1 MIAVL
6 DGNMDQRSMM
16 RQLIRFALLL
26 VLLLPTFSSAQSQGD
41 LEKKRTALDKQ
52 IRTTT
57 ALIDQAKKEQRVTQQ
72 QLQLLE
78 SQIGTRQQLINT
90 MSGELRRVEQ
100 QILDDEQMVA
110 SLNEDLG
117 TLKEEYG
124 RMLQFAYR
132 NRSSYDRMSYLFAA
146 SSFQQAF
153 KRSRYL
159 N

>member
-100 QILDDEQMVA
+100 QILDDEL
-110 SLNEDLG
+110 SLIHISEP
-117 TLKEEYG
+117 TRPY
-124 RMLQFAYR
+124 
-132 NRSSYDRMSYLFAA
+132 
-146 SSFQQAF
+146 
-153 KRSRYL
+153 
-159 N
+159 